1 MSIVHAYQQMSA
13 DELRSEVITLLKE
26 AYADGR
32 IAVDAFERR
41 LKKATNC
48 EAKEDMIGL
57 LSDVPAS
64 KAKDS
69 HRPAGAGAGDDEA
82 RDWYINPGAP
92 RENQTLFALLGGSKR
107 TGRWQPARNISCYSL
122 MGGIKLDFREAE
134 FPKSGVTIN
143 TGSIMG
149 CLEVIVP
156 PGVNID
162 VSGLPLLGG
171 FEDKAGAGEP
181 GAPTLRVRGMAVM
194 GGVEV
199 KRKNPRSASKSSR
212 RRRERRER
220 RASSQGCTHGRNG

>member
-1 MSIVHAYQQMSA
+1 MSIVHAYQRMSA

-69 HRPAGAGAGDDEA
+69 HRSAGAGGGDDEA

-92 RENQTLFALLGGSKR
+92 RENQILFALLGGSKR

-149 CLEVIVP
+149 SLKVIVP

-171 FEDKAGAGEP
+171 FEDKAGAGES

-199 KRKNPRSASKSSR
+199 KRKNLRSASKSSR

-220 RASSQGCTHGRNG
+220 GASSQG